1 MPKYDVT
8 IVVEI
13 TETNVEASTEEEAK
27 QILEDDAKTRFP
39 GNVTVV
45 VHTCSP

>member
-13 TETNVEASTEEEAK
+13 TETNVEAANEEEAK
-27 QILEDDAKTRFP
+27 VILEDDAKTRFP
-39 GNVTVV
+39 GNVTVTT
-45 VHTCSP
+45 HSCN